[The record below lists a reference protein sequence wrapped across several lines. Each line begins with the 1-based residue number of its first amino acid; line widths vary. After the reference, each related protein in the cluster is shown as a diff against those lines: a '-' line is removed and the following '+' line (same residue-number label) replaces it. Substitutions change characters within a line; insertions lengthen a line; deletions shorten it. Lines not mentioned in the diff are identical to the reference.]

1 MGKLIDL
8 TGQRFGRLTVIKRT
22 EEIATN
28 KSAKWHCV
36 CDCGNYCIKTSS
48 SLRRFEKNSCGCWK
62 SEITSK
68 LFKKYYNLDRK
79 LYEIWKGI
87 KARCFNI
94 NSKDYRNY
102 GGRGITICD
111 EWLDY
116 NVFSNW
122 AIYNKYING
131 LTIERIDVNGNY
143 CPENCCWIEN
153 KYQGQNT
160 RKVKRFIYNEKSYTI
175 RQLSENF
182 NVNYYAL
189 KARLTQYGWDIEMA
203 INELVSK
210 GRNQY
215 AIKRLSNGSNS

>member
-22 EEIATN
+22 EEIAIN
-28 KSAKWHCV
+28 KSAKWQCV

-182 NVNYYAL
+182 NVNYYTL
-189 KARLTQYGWDIEMA
+189 KARLTQYGWDIEKA
-203 INELVSK
+203 INEPVSK